1 MSDHDHDHDH
11 HHGTKP
17 PSDKALRVRA
27 IEQLLTEKGL
37 IREGAVDAIIDI
49 FEHKLGPK
57 NGARVVARAWS
68 DPAYKARL
76 MENASDAILEFG
88 FSGFQ
93 GEYMVVCENTET
105 AHNVVVC
112 TLCSC
117 YPWPV
122 LGLPPNWYKTAPYRS
137 RVVIEPRKVLEE
149 FGTHI
154 PDEVEVRV
162 WDSNNELRYLVLP
175 MRPEGTEGWSEE
187 KLAQLVTRDSMIGTG
202 LPLTPAQLEEMA

>member
-1 MSDHDHDHDH
+1 MSDDH

-17 PSDKALRVRA
+17 PSDKALRARA
-27 IEQLLTEKGL
+27 IEQLMIEKGL
-37 IREGAVDAIIDI
+37 LKEGAVDQLIDL
-49 FEHKLGPK
+49 FEHELGPK
-57 NGARVVARAWS
+57 NGAKVVAKAWA
-68 DPAYKARL
+68 DPDYKARL
-76 MENASDAILEFG
+76 AKDATAAILELG

-93 GEYMVVCENTET
+93 GEYMVVCENTPEV
-105 AHNVVVC
+105 HNVVVC

-137 RVVIEPRKVLEE
+137 RIVIEPRSVLAE
-149 FGTHI
+149 FDLHV
-154 PDEVEVRV
+154 PDDVEVRV

-187 KLAQLVTRDSMIGTG
+187 ELARLVTRDSMIGTG
-202 LPLTPAQLEEMA
+202 LPLTPAQLTEGEKA

>member
-1 MSDHDHDHDH
+1 MSDH

-27 IEQLLTEKGL
+27 MEQLLTEKGL
-37 IREGAVDAIIDI
+37 IQPGAVDAIVDI
-49 FEHKLGPK
+49 FEHELGPK
-57 NGARVVARAWS
+57 NGAKVVAKAWS
-68 DPAYKARL
+68 DPEYKKRL
-76 MENASDAILEFG
+76 MENAADAILEFG

-93 GEYMVVCENTET
+93 GEYMVVCENTPEV
-105 AHNVVVC
+105 HNVVVC

-122 LGLPPNWYKTAPYRS
+122 LGLPPNWYKAAPYRS
-137 RVVIEPRKVLEE
+137 RVVIEPRVVLAE
-149 FGTHI
+149 FDLTI

-175 MRPEGTEGWSEE
+175 MRPEGTDGWSEE
-187 KLAQLVTRDSMIGTG
+187 ELAKLVTRNSMIGTG
-202 LPLTPAQLEEMA
+202 VALTPEQLSKGESA